1 MKLAEALSLRA
12 ALIQK
17 ANQLRS
23 QLCSCV
29 KVQEGDEPE
38 ESPEEVMT
46 QLNSI
51 LGQVRDIVYRINMT
65 NTATFVDGKN
75 LTYWIAQRDML
86 SSRARAM
93 KDALSTL
100 NERPDRYSRS
110 EIKYVRTVNVEDFR
124 REYDHAASELRKL
137 DLKIQEAGWLT
148 DLVSSS
154 DEIV

>member
-12 ALIQK
+12 SLIQK
-17 ANQLRS
+17 SNQLRN

-38 ESPEEVMT
+38 DSPEETVS

-51 LGQVRDIVYRINMT
+51 LGQVRDIIYRINMT
-65 NTATFVDGKN
+65 NSATIVDGRN
-75 LTYWIAQRDML
+75 LTYWIAERDTL
-86 SSRARAM
+86 SIRTRAL

-100 NERPDRYSRS
+100 NSRPDRYSRS
-110 EIKYVRTVNVEDFR
+110 EIKYVRTVNVDEFR
-124 REYDHAASELRKL
+124 RMYDHSAAELRKL

-148 DLVSSS
+148 DLI
-154 DEIV
+154 EI